1 MGFVKVASAGM
12 LGPAQKLGVE
22 AGGRK
27 ILLTNIDGP
36 FYAIGDYCTHLS
48 CFLSDGQLRGENI
61 QCSCHGSIFN
71 VKTGAVIKGPAK
83 KPEMTYQVK
92 VDGDQVM
99 VNI

>member
-1 MGFVKVASAGM
+1 MRSETIARM
-12 LGPAQKLGVE
+12 
-22 AGGRK
+22 
-27 ILLTNIDGP
+27 
-36 FYAIGDYCTHLS
+36 S
-48 CFLSDGQLRGENI
+48 CFLSDGQLKGEDI

-71 VKTGAVIKGPAK
+71 VKTGAVVKGPAK